1 MARVGGQNVFRTW
14 NLVLSRNVLVFNMAT
29 LEKSQL
35 FLLLNHAVQFL
46 SPWVWYR
53 ALSRGLVDSVFLFTL
68 KLVHLVLVIERGRLN
83 SKFACFWSQILVS
96 SCKRGDL
103 FYLTWFF
110 TWTIWIIFLSC
121 SYFVFALMHC
131 KKGKNLLKKN
141 CKIRYVMVL
150 QIEAHCST
158 FPKTGPKCF
167 SGTNPKN
174 QTVLGKCH
182 TVCYSI

>member
-1 MARVGGQNVFRTW
+1 
-14 NLVLSRNVLVFNMAT
+14 MAT

-46 SPWVWYR
+46 SPRFWYR

-83 SKFACFWSQILVS
+83 SKFACFWKQILVS
-96 SCKRGDL
+96 SCKRGTFFIWHDFSHEQSEL
-103 FYLTWFF
+103 FFF
-110 TWTIWIIFLSC
+110 LVHILFLHWC
-121 SYFVFALMHC
+121 IA
-131 KKGKNLLKKN
+131 KKEKNLLKNN

>member
-14 NLVLSRNVLVFNMAT
+14 NLVFLQGMVLGFNMAT

-46 SPWVWYR
+46 SPWFWYR

-68 KLVHLVLVIERGRLN
+68 KLVHLVLVLREGEV
-83 SKFACFWSQILVS
+83 KFKICLFLKPNFGFS
-96 SCKRGDL
+96 SCKRGDF

-141 CKIRYVMVL
+141 CKIRYVMIL
-150 QIEAHCST
+150 QNGST
-158 FPKTGPKCF
+158 LSNF
-167 SGTNPKN
+167 S
-174 QTVLGKCH
+174 
-182 TVCYSI
+182 

>member
-46 SPWVWYR
+46 SPWFWYR

-68 KLVHLVLVIERGRLN
+68 KLVHLVLVIEKGEV
-83 SKFACFWSQILVS
+83 KFKICLFLKPNFGFFMQ
-96 SCKRGDL
+96 KGGL